1 MRGRNRTL
9 PPKVAAAERPK
20 ADDFL
25 LSINS
30 GQPYSLVLV
39 DQQLP
44 DQDGLALA
52 RMVRTDTRLGA
63 TRVILLQGL
72 HEHRAGSTFRSAG
85 VAAALVKPVPASQM
99 FDTVTRVLC
108 DPHSPARP
116 QSAAQGTG
124 WSGPERGEAASTAPI
139 LVVEDN
145 PINQQV
151 ACGWLR
157 KLGYRADVAANGFE
171 ALKFLQ
177 SPSYGASRAGWY
189 CSTSFISSL

>member
-1 MRGRNRTL
+1 
-9 PPKVAAAERPK
+9 
-20 ADDFL
+20 
-25 LSINS
+25 
-30 GQPYSLVLV
+30 QPYSLVLV

-52 RMVRTDTRLGA
+52 RMVRTDTSLAA

-72 HEHRAGSTFRSAG
+72 HEHRDGSAFRSAG
-85 VAAALVKPVPASQM
+85 VAAALVKPVPASQV

-108 DPHSPARP
+108 DPHTPAKP
-116 QSAAQGTG
+116 QSAAAQGTA
-124 WSGPERGEAASTAPI
+124 WSGPERGQAASTAPI

-171 ALKFLQ
+171 ALE
-177 SPSYGASRAGWY
+177 
-189 CSTSFISSL
+189 